1 VHRRRATPRL
11 SERGEGGRRP
21 PRPER
26 APQRRDALRSREAI
40 LASAR
45 ELFASGREV
54 PMYEIGR
61 HAGVGQATLYRHF
74 SARAEIVA
82 AISREQ
88 VERIEQ
94 LAAEHAAEADAI
106 LSVLAASAEMLA
118 SIHDLV
124 AILRDDAT
132 LAPVLVELR
141 ARTRAV
147 LEVALARSRPS
158 GLLRADLAA
167 DDLVVVLNMVNGAL
181 AGVVASPAER
191 SAVAARALALALD
204 GLRTR

>member
-1 VHRRRATPRL
+1 V
-11 SERGEGGRRP
+11 
-21 PRPER
+21 
-26 APQRRDALRSREAI
+26 PQRRDAVRSREAI

-45 ELFASGREV
+45 VLFASGRDV

-74 SARAEIVA
+74 GDRSAIVA

-94 LAAEHAAEADAI
+94 LAAEHATAADAI
-106 LSVLAASAEMLA
+106 VVVLEASAEMLA

-141 ARTRAV
+141 ARMRAV
-147 LEVALARSRPS
+147 LEAALERSRPS
-158 GLLRADLAA
+158 GLLAADLAA
-167 DDLVVVLNMVNGAL
+167 EDLVMVLNMVNGAL
-181 AGVVASPAER
+181 AGVVASAQER

-204 GLRTR
+204 GLRTRQGG

>member
-1 VHRRRATPRL
+1 V
-11 SERGEGGRRP
+11 
-21 PRPER
+21 
-26 APQRRDALRSREAI
+26 RSREAI
-40 LASAR
+40 PASAR
-45 ELFASGREV
+45 ELFASGRDV

-74 SARAEIVA
+74 GDRSAIVA

-94 LAAEHAAEADAI
+94 LAAEHATEADAI
-106 LSVLAASAEMLA
+106 LVVLAASAEMLA

-124 AILRDDAT
+124 AIVRDDAT

-141 ARTRAV
+141 ARMRAV
-147 LEVALARSRPS
+147 LEVALERSRPS
-158 GLLRADLAA
+158 GLLAADLAA
-167 DDLVVVLNMVNGAL
+167 DDLVMVLNMVNGAL
-181 AGVVASPAER
+181 AGVVASAAER

-204 GLRTR
+204 GLRTRASA

>member
-1 VHRRRATPRL
+1 MG
-11 SERGEGGRRP
+11 ERGGRRA
-21 PRPER
+21 PRAATAPEPVEPAPLR
-26 APQRRDALRSREAI
+26 ADAARSREAI

-45 ELFASGREV
+45 ELFASGRDV

-74 SARAEIVA
+74 GDRPAIVA

-94 LAAEHAAEADAI
+94 IAAEHATEADAI
-106 LSVLAASAEMLA
+106 LIVLEASAEMLA

-124 AILRDDAT
+124 AILRDEAT
-132 LAPVLVELR
+132 LAPVLAELR
-141 ARTRAV
+141 ARMRAV
-147 LEVALARSRPS
+147 LEGALARSRPS
-158 GLLRADLAA
+158 GVLGPDVAA
-167 DDLVVVLNMVNGAL
+167 DDLVLVLNMVNGAL
-181 AGVVASPAER
+181 GGVVDQAER